1 MADRPLLFRLWFNQD
16 MPSVQ
21 ELSSRKK
28 HTGPEKT
35 LDVAAVKQF
44 CHLVGNTNMAFQ
56 NDALVPMDFAI
67 VAGWEAIMQAL
78 MGSCDA
84 DLLSLVHL
92 SNTFK
97 RVEETSPLRAG
108 DLCSASASVQSVKI
122 SDSGKSVAVK
132 GVVYRREADGLV
144 PTIEV
149 VSSFFFRG

>member
-1 MADRPLLFRLWFNQD
+1 